1 MMGKNNAS
9 IIRSRAKNKSH
20 PPPTQQTRRKRIMT
34 QDEFIKRHKIFSL
47 IHWTLQG
54 NYNMKRNNMHWENEP
69 ERFTKKLG

>member
-1 MMGKNNAS
+1 MYKDKKGSLRWLKKKGNFNMMGKNNAS

-47 IHWTLQG
+47 IHWTL
-54 NYNMKRNNMHWENEP
+54 
-69 ERFTKKLG
+69 